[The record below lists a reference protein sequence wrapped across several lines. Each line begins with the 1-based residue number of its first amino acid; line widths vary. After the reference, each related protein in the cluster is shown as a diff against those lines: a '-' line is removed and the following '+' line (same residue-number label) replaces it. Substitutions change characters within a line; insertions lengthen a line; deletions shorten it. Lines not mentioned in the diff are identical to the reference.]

1 MAVTRDFL
9 KELGIEGDNLEK
21 IMTEVGKSHTD
32 SVELQKKVDDLSSQN
47 ETLAA
52 QVKERDS
59 KIDEL
64 GKAEGLSQK
73 YKDQLSD
80 LQSQIK
86 SKDEEFAG
94 KLANV
99 KKSNAIEL
107 ALRDAGAKD
116 TKILSP
122 LLDQDVIKLD
132 EKGEVT
138 GLKEQLEKI
147 QESHDYLFKSDDS
160 QGKKTQ
166 VKAIV
171 TGNPASGENGG
182 AAKLDFSKMS
192 YQEILAAKKSNPDAY
207 KQASESLDK
216 GE

>member
-32 SVELQKKVDDLSSQN
+32 SSELQKKVDDLSSQN
-47 ETLAA
+47 ETLTA

-122 LLDQDVIKLD
+122 LLDHDVIKLD

-147 QESHDYLFKSDDS
+147 KDSHDYLFKSDDS
-160 QGKKTQ
+160 QGKNTQ

-171 TGNPASGENGG
+171 GGNPTSGENSGT
-182 AAKLDFSKMS
+182 AKLDFSKMS
-192 YQEILAAKKSNPDAY
+192 YQEILAAKNSNPDAY

>member
-1 MAVTRDFL
+1 MAVTREFL

-32 SVELQKKVDDLSSQN
+32 SAELQKKVDDLSNQN

-147 QESHDYLFKSDDS
+147 QESHDYLFKSDDG
-160 QGKKTQ
+160 QGKKNQ

-171 TGNPASGENGG
+171 TGNPASGESGG
-182 AAKLDFSKMS
+182 GQNPEQAIISK
-192 YQEILAAKKSNPDAY
+192 I
-207 KQASESLDK
+207 ASRLGK
-216 GE
+216 

>member
-9 KELGIEGDNLEK
+9 KDLGIEGDNLEK
-21 IMTEVGKSHTD
+21 IMAEVGKSHTD
-32 SVELQKKVDDLSSQN
+32 SSELQKKVDDLSSQN

-86 SKDEEFAG
+86 SKDEEFAD
-94 KLANV
+94 KLSNV

-122 LLDQDVIKLD
+122 LLDHDVIKLD
-132 EKGEVT
+132 EKGKVT

-147 QESHDYLFKSDDS
+147 KDSHDYLFKSDDS
-160 QGKKTQ
+160 QGKNTQ

-171 TGNPASGENGG
+171 GGNPTSGENSG

-192 YQEILAAKKSNPDAY
+192 YQEILAAKNSNPDAY

>member
-21 IMTEVGKSHTD
+21 IMAEVGKSHID
-32 SVELQKKVDDLSSQN
+32 SAELQKKVDDLSSQN

-147 QESHDYLFKSDDS
+147 QESHDYLFKSDDG

-182 AAKLDFSKMS
+182 NQNPEQAIISK
-192 YQEILAAKKSNPDAY
+192 I
-207 KQASESLDK
+207 ASRLGK
-216 GE
+216 

>member
-32 SVELQKKVDDLSSQN
+32 SAELQKKVDDLSSQN
-47 ETLAA
+47 ETLTA

-147 QESHDYLFKSDDS
+147 QESHDYLFKSDDG

-182 AAKLDFSKMS
+182 NQNPEQAIISK
-192 YQEILAAKKSNPDAY
+192 I
-207 KQASESLDK
+207 ASRLGK
-216 GE
+216 

>member
-1 MAVTRDFL
+1 MSVTRDFL
-9 KELGIEGDNLEK
+9 KDLGIEGDNLEK

-32 SVELQKKVDDLSSQN
+32 SAELQKKVDDLSSQN
-47 ETLAA
+47 ETLTA

-132 EKGEVT
+132 EKGEIT

-147 QESHDYLFKSDDS
+147 QESHDYLFKSDDG

-171 TGNPASGENGG
+171 TGNPASGENDGNQNPEQ
-182 AAKLDFSKMS
+182 AIISK
-192 YQEILAAKKSNPDAY
+192 I
-207 KQASESLDK
+207 ASRLGK
-216 GE
+216 